1 MKSGKNIIQE
11 QTKKYSLLLLSFF
24 LTLLTGFSGKL
35 AFCNAAYA
43 VGPSGMYPYSVS
55 LLFSGHPE
63 LSYLAA
69 ALFLAV

>member
-1 MKSGKNIIQE
+1 M
-11 QTKKYSLLLLSFF
+11 SFF